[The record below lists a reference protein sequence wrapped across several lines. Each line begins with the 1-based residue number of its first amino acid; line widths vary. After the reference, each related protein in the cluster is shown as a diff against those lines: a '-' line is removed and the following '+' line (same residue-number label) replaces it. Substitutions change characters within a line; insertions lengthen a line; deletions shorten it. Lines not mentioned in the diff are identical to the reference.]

1 MFSKQLGSGVAAG
14 RPQLSFQQLSL
25 DSPSDSAALFKKQLI
40 DFNHFQTQFLYIVLA
55 VSTSTKETC
64 MEPKTGIGGSRKR
77 LVSIT
82 KALKVEADNLL
93 TTQTFHVSVLAP
105 EHKDDLIHFCFPQRS
120 NF

>member
-1 MFSKQLGSGVAAG
+1 MLSSFPNSWTVELQLVV
-14 RPQLSFQQLSL
+14 LS
-25 DSPSDSAALFKKQLI
+25 SPSDPAALFKNSRNYQVFCWTI
-40 DFNHFQTQFLYIVLA
+40 DFNHFKTQFLYIVLA
-55 VSTSTKETC
+55 VTASTNKASLY
-64 MEPKTGIGGSRKR
+64 GAGGSRKR

-105 EHKDDLIHFCFPQRS
+105 VHKDDLINLSFPQRS